1 MQSAD
6 GLACIVLHRVGHG
19 DQPQPPILCGKEQR
33 CLALTS
39 DAFGG
44 RGDGLRR
51 ANLLRKEGEAAARDP
66 SPIHH
71 RRQSLAGDHLEGV
84 RRVGLHTAR
93 FGVGR
98 YGPRQWVLTFH
109 L

>member
-6 GLACIVLHRVGHG
+6 GLARIILHRIGHG
-19 DQPQPPILCGKEQR
+19 DQPQPPILGGKEQW
-33 CLALTS
+33 CLALARN
-39 DAFGG
+39 AFGG
-44 RGDGLRR
+44 RADGLRR
-51 ANLLRKEGEAAARDP
+51 ANLLREEGEAAARNP
-66 SPIHH
+66 PPIHH
-71 RRQSLAGDHLEGV
+71 RRQSLAGDHLEGL

-98 YGPRQWVLTFH
+98 YGPRQRVLTLH